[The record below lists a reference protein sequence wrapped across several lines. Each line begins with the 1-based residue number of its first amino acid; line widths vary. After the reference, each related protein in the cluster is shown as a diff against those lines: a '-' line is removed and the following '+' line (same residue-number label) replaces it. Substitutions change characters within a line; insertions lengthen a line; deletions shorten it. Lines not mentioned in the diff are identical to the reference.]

1 MCILFLYF
9 AAQEIEI
16 ETGSVA
22 GPEPDVSLRRI
33 VNTNICRDLYN
44 TLTAKRQDVCV

>member
-9 AAQEIEI
+9 AAQETEI
-16 ETGSVA
+16 ETGLVA
-22 GPEPDVSLRRI
+22 GPEPDVSLRT

-44 TLTAKRQDVCV
+44 ILTVKRQDVCV